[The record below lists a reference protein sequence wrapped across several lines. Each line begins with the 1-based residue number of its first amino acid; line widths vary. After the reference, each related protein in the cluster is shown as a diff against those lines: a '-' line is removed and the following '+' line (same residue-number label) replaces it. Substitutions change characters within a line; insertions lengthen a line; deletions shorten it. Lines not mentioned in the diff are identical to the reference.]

1 MEFISLPNGEEDRFG
16 TRHVRL
22 WQAGVLDGAEQ
33 TRVHIARYERDSLL
47 GRHPTKLW
55 QLFIVIDG
63 SGWVSGSDEVRF
75 PISAGQWF
83 FGIQEKSM
91 NRGATSVS
99 AFSSWL
105 PLQTPAKLPT
115 DPLRI
120 IDFPGTAIRGVLTIG
135 GVDE

>member
-55 QLFIVIDG
+55 QLFMVIDG

-75 PISAGQWF
+75 PISAGQVVLWHPGKKHESGSDV
-83 FGIQEKSM
+83 GISVLIL
-91 NRGATSVS
+91 ASTSD
-99 AFSSWL
+99 
-105 PLQTPAKLPT
+105 PRQTT
-115 DPLRI
+115 N
-120 IDFPGTAIRGVLTIG
+120 
-135 GVDE
+135 